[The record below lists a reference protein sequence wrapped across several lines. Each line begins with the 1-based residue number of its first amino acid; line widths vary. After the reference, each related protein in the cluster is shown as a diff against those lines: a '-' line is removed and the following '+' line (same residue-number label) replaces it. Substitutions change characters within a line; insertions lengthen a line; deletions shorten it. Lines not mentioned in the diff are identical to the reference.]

1 MRVHKLENGLIAHAV
16 AGTHVVFLGWDITDK
31 ISRKDLLGFAIQ
43 RADHTEKET
52 YWLRGIKTFAET
64 NPPLAPGQDASSYDQ
79 PYQAFQWGDYT
90 AKSDHSYSY
99 KIVPKYGKPGAL
111 RDGPSITIAIST
123 ETSSGATH
131 SVFFNRGAIASQEYA
146 RRFQNVKPSKA
157 GPAAYEW
164 LSRGLIEAITGFIQR
179 AKDEEYGIRAAIY
192 EFQWPSVLDELKA
205 AKDRGA
211 DITVVYDAIP
221 NSKDD
226 PVKKNEA
233 AITAARI
240 KGICSKFTDGKIMHN
255 KFFVLTKR
263 DKAVAVLTGSTN
275 ISENGIFGH
284 LNCAHIVE
292 DAKVA
297 SAYLD
302 YWEQLKAD
310 PGGAS
315 LKKWTGIN
323 TPPPDDPP
331 KVGVTREFSPQ
342 TGKATLEAYGSIAD
356 RANKAL
362 FMTFA
367 FGMNDVFLPVYEQKD
382 KVLRFALMDKA
393 GSGKASKKQAAD
405 IARVRKLPNVLVAIG
420 HNISV
425 NSFDRWLKEISSPI
439 DKANVRWIH
448 TKFMLLDPL
457 GDDPIVITGSAN
469 FSDAST
475 TTNEEN
481 MLIIRRDTRVADIY
495 FGEYMRT
502 FAHYAF
508 REAVYIREQQGG
520 DPGEWKPQNLISDAS
535 WLKRY
540 TTPGSD
546 GALRRLYFSGQ

>member
-1 MRVHKLENGLIAHAV
+1 MRVQKSENGFVVRAV
-16 AGTHVVFLGWDITDK
+16 AGTHVVFLGWDIK
-31 ISRKDLLGFAIQ
+31 AEISQKNLLGFSIQ
-43 RADHTEKET
+43 RTDHTENET

-64 NPPLAPGQDASSYDQ
+64 KPPLAPGEDASSHDQ
-79 PYQAFQWGDYT
+79 PYQTFQWGDYT
-90 AKSDHSYSY
+90 AKAEHQYSY
-99 KIVPKYGKPGAL
+99 KIVARYGKPGAL
-111 RDGPSITIAIST
+111 KDGNSATIDIST
-123 ETSSGATH
+123 ETALGATH

-146 RRFQNVKPSKA
+146 RRFQNVKPDKI
-157 GPAAYEW
+157 GDAAYQW
-164 LSRGLIEAITGFIQR
+164 LSRGLFEAIVGFIQR
-179 AKDEEYGIRAAIY
+179 AKTEDYGIRAAIY
-192 EFQWPSVLDELKA
+192 EFQWPGVLDELKV

-211 DITVVYDAIP
+211 DVKVVYDAIP
-221 NSKDD
+221 NSKND
-226 PVKKNEA
+226 PVKKNDA
-233 AITAARI
+233 AIAVARI

-255 KFFVLTKR
+255 KFFVLTKKG
-263 DKAVAVLTGSTN
+263 KAVAVLTGSTN

-292 DAKVA
+292 NGEIAT
-297 SAYLD
+297 AYLD
-302 YWEQLKAD
+302 YWEQLKED
-310 PGGAS
+310 PGGAV
-315 LKKWTGIN
+315 LREWTGNN
-323 TPPPDDPP
+323 TPAPDDPP
-331 KVGVTREFSPQ
+331 QVGVTREFSPQ
-342 TGKATLEAYGSIAD
+342 VGTATLDAYGAIAN
-356 RANKAL
+356 RAEKGL

-367 FGMNDVFLPVYEQKD
+367 FGMNNVFLSVYEQKD
-382 KVLRFALMDKA
+382 NVLRFALMDKP
-393 GSGKASKKQAAD
+393 GSGKSARQQAAD

-448 TKFMLLDPL
+448 TKFMLVDPL
-457 GDDPIVITGSAN
+457 SDDPIVITGSAN

-481 MLIIRRDTRVADIY
+481 MLVIRGDTRVADIY

-508 REAVYIREQQGG
+508 REAVYIRQQQGV
-520 DPGEWKPQNLISDAS
+520 DAEDWKPQNLISDAT

-540 TTPGSD
+540 TKSGSD